1 MGNWVEGSRP
11 RAEGGGSLLMGTGL
25 RVVGSQLCRGGDTG
39 GSLGPGLNSGA
50 RVQRLGAE
58 VRGAESSQ
66 RLSRV
71 SRSGWS
77 SPRSGLW
84 RGGGAVGSGKGRVPR
99 VDSAE
104 FFVSWVR
111 VPPEC

>member
-1 MGNWVEGSRP
+1 ME
-11 RAEGGGSLLMGTGL
+11 
-25 RVVGSQLCRGGDTG
+25 
-39 GSLGPGLNSGA
+39 PGLSSVT

-66 RLSRV
+66 RLSGG

-77 SPRSGLW
+77 SPRSGLR
-84 RGGGAVGSGKGRVPR
+84 RGGGAVASGKGRVPR

-104 FFVSWVR
+104 FFVFWVR